1 MSDFDPKQAAELQRL
16 SNPDVSETE
25 LFALLAESAGLG
37 ADEIDRVGEGR
48 LLFSRIWQR
57 HGKSIC
63 AHPVVK
69 AYIAN
74 PTTSDATMVGA
85 QIINLLVQVDGI
97 NVVTVAALA
106 LRIGLRALCAG
117 HVGPDAPP
125 QSREPASGPQPA

>member
-1 MSDFDPKQAAELQRL
+1 MTDRDSEQAAELQRL
-16 SNPDVSETE
+16 SHPAVSETE

-37 ADEIDRVGEGR
+37 ADEIDRAGEGR

-57 HGKSIC
+57 HGRTIC
-63 AHPVVK
+63 THPVVK
-69 AYIAN
+69 AYITN

-97 NVVTVAALA
+97 NVVAVAALA

-117 HVGPDAPP
+117 HSGLDAPP
-125 QSREPASGPQPA
+125 HGSKPASGPHTA